1 MRAGYVSQL
10 ESRLER
16 LEADFREM
24 KNHMQRTYFGFEHSV
39 QMSISNTDDYTNSTE
54 SPLMPSPPQ
63 HMDEVPVLSHHPI
76 SPTLAVPAMQN
87 TTNEPSRADFIE
99 LCNVWFDKF
108 HRWFPILHQASL
120 LQTLQDQSVSVNL
133 SPYYQVLKAIA
144 AVTLPHVGFV
154 TTLSHDQ
161 RQILSAEYAQN
172 IAIHAM
178 EFLSLS
184 SLQAV
189 LIISVLEF
197 GNGKLSKFWNL
208 IALCKRYNLS
218 YFLFPTANFDPG
230 LLQRHL

>member
-1 MRAGYVSQL
+1 
-10 ESRLER
+10 
-16 LEADFREM
+16 
-24 KNHMQRTYFGFEHSV
+24 
-39 QMSISNTDDYTNSTE
+39 
-54 SPLMPSPPQ
+54 
-63 HMDEVPVLSHHPI
+63 MDEVPVLSHHPI
-76 SPTLAVPAMQN
+76 SPTLAVPTIQS

-120 LQTLQDQSVSVNL
+120 LQALQDQSVSVKL
-133 SPYYQVLKAIA
+133 SPHYEVLKAIA

-154 TTLSHDQ
+154 TTLGNDKG
-161 RQILSAEYAQN
+161 RILSAKYAEN

-208 IALCKRYNLS
+208 IALCKRYRLVPFFIFPQRSWIRASGKTFVANNS
-218 YFLFPTANFDPG
+218 YST
-230 LLQRHL
+230 

>member
-1 MRAGYVSQL
+1 
-10 ESRLER
+10 
-16 LEADFREM
+16 
-24 KNHMQRTYFGFEHSV
+24 
-39 QMSISNTDDYTNSTE
+39 
-54 SPLMPSPPQ
+54 MPTPPQ
-63 HMDEVPVLSHHPI
+63 NMDEVPILGHHPI
-76 SPTLAVPAMQN
+76 SPTLAVPTIQS
-87 TTNEPSRADFIE
+87 TTIEPSRADFIE
-99 LCNVWFDKF
+99 LCNVWFDKY

-120 LQTLQDQSVSVNL
+120 LQTLHDQSVSVNL
-133 SPYYQVLKAIA
+133 SPHYEVLKAIT

-161 RQILSAEYAQN
+161 RRVLSAEYAQN

-208 IALCKRYNLS
+208 IALCKRYRLVFS
-218 YFLFPTANFDPG
+218 PLFP
-230 LLQRHL
+230 QQS

>member
-1 MRAGYVSQL
+1 
-10 ESRLER
+10 
-16 LEADFREM
+16 
-24 KNHMQRTYFGFEHSV
+24 
-39 QMSISNTDDYTNSTE
+39 
-54 SPLMPSPPQ
+54 MPSPPQ
-63 HMDEVPVLSHHPI
+63 NIDEVPVLSHQPI
-76 SPTLAVPAMQN
+76 SPTLVVPTIQP

-99 LCNVWFDKF
+99 LCHVWFDKF

-120 LQTLQDQSVSVNL
+120 LQTLQDQSVTINL
-133 SPYYQVLKAIA
+133 SPHYEVLKAIA

-161 RQILSAEYAQN
+161 RRILSAEYAQN

-208 IALCKRYNLS
+208 IALCKRYRPAC
-218 YFLFPTANFDPG
+218 FLFP
-230 LLQRHL
+230 